1 MGGMGNTI
9 TGSLSIK
16 KLVWCSTGLS
26 DNVEHR
32 AEL

>member
-1 MGGMGNTI
+1 MGDMI

-16 KLVWCSTGLS
+16 KLNECSARLS

-32 AEL
+32 AVL